1 MTAVILLPYFVLGGV
16 FGIVIVEA
24 EAVSWFRIQE
34 MFRFDAFH
42 MYGIL
47 GTAVLTAMASVFLI
61 RRLGI
66 RGRDGTPLGLAPKT
80 VGSGARYLAGGT
92 TFGLGWALTGA
103 CPGPLVAL
111 IGAGLPVMGLTLL
124 SALAGTW
131 AYGRLRDKLPH

>member
-1 MTAVILLPYFVLGGV
+1 VILLPYFVLGGV

-47 GTAVLTAMASVFLI
+47 GTAVLTAMASVFVI

>member
-1 MTAVILLPYFVLGGV
+1 VTAVILLPYFVLGGV

-47 GTAVLTAMASVFLI
+47 GTAVLTAMASVFVI